1 MTTTKRIALALGAL
15 SVVAAGCGSADT
27 AATVNGSEI
36 PASEVLDFRTDNAG
50 ESTVSAERMRSDL
63 SRLILLEALLG
74 AAEDQFGL
82 TGFESAQAR
91 QEFLST
97 APPGLVA
104 SLEAIPH
111 SEENPNFSSLA
122 VDASTTFVML
132 RAEVGEAL
140 VGDEETLRAIWDA
153 EQDSLVQACIRHIV
167 VETEA
172 EAQDVLSRLEAGE
185 DFASV
190 SDEISIDTVSPGGA
204 LQCPAPLS
212 ILVEPFPTD
221 ALAAPIGELSGP
233 IQTVFGWHVYIVDD
247 RQGPQTFDEFAANPT
262 RWLTAETVD
271 GLWAIWLNDTV
282 DRADIEVR
290 RDIGMWYPPVDGII
304 PPPPSP

>member
-1 MTTTKRIALALGAL
+1 MTTTKRIALTLVAL
-15 SVVAAGCGSADT
+15 SVVAAGCSSADT
-27 AATVNGSEI
+27 AATVSGSEI
-36 PASEVLDFRTDNAG
+36 SASEVLDFRTDNVG

-63 SRLILLEALLG
+63 SRLILLEALLV

-82 TGFESAQAR
+82 TGFESPQAR

-97 APPGLVA
+97 APPALVA
-104 SLEAIPH
+104 SLEAIPY

-132 RAEVGEAL
+132 RSEVVEAL
-140 VGDEETLRAIWDA
+140 VRDEETLRAIWDA
-153 EQDSLVQACIRHIV
+153 EQESFVQACIRHIL

-172 EAQDVLSRLEAGE
+172 EVQDVLVRLEAGE

-190 SDEISIDTVSPGGA
+190 ADEVSIDTVSPGGA
-204 LQCPAPLS
+204 LQCPTPLS
-212 ILVEPFPTD
+212 ALVEPFPTD

-233 IQTVFGWHVYIVDD
+233 IQTAFGWHVYIVDD
-247 RQGPQTFDEFAANPT
+247 RQGPQTFEEFAENPT
-262 RWLTAETVD
+262 RWLTTESVE
-271 GLWAIWLNDTV
+271 GLWAIWLNDAV
-282 DRADIEVR
+282 DRADIVVR